1 VRLGKPSTWW
11 PPIAA
16 RQDDAF
22 RNIWQG
28 LRQHGEVEPP
38 ARHRLAWRDRAA
50 AFAVCAIR
58 VPATSEL
65 ANALAPIRRA
75 LAQFPFVA
83 LFPPGALY
91 ITIQELGLLVD
102 APRRH
107 DETSMEH
114 IEEFSRQAALP
125 ISDFPAFHIELGGFN
140 SFLDTPF
147 LDVHDDGW
155 CFRIH
160 HRLRDFVPGTLDDS
174 FAYLPY
180 VGLGYYTEATTMGP
194 FPARMAPWR
203 DTSVGSFTA
212 ATVEILRI
220 STRDP
225 LAPPETIH
233 TFELGHHIGPTAAIR
248 EGTGPRDIL

>member
-1 VRLGKPSTWW
+1 VRLGNPSTWW

-28 LRQHGEVEPP
+28 LRQHGEVAPP
-38 ARHRLAWRDRAA
+38 AGKRRAWQERADA
-50 AFAVCAIR
+50 YAVCAIR
-58 VPATSEL
+58 VPASAEI
-65 ANALAPIRRA
+65 ADALTPIRRA
-75 LAQFPFVA
+75 LAQFPFVE
-83 LFPPGALY
+83 LFPPGTLT

-102 APRRH
+102 APRRY
-107 DETSMEH
+107 DETSMERL
-114 IEEFSRQAALP
+114 EEFCHQAEMP
-125 ISDFPAFHIELGGFN
+125 ISDFPAFTIGVGGFN

-160 HRLRDFVPGTLDDS
+160 HRLRDFVLASLDDR

-180 VGLGYYTEATTMGP
+180 VPLGYYTQAVGMGP
-194 FPARMAPWR
+194 LPARMAPWR
-203 DTSVGSFTA
+203 DTRLGSFTA
-212 ATVEILRI
+212 QSVEILRV

-233 TFELGHHIGPTAAIR
+233 TFELGHHIGATDAIR
-248 EGTGPRDIL
+248 EGAGPREIL